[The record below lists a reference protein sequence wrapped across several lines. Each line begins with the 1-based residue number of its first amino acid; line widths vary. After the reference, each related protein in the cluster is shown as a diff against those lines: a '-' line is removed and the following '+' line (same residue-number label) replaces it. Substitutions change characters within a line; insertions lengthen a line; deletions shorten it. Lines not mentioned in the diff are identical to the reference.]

1 MSVPGREGEA
11 EEHEGAALARPLAE
25 KRTRNSL
32 GFSFPV
38 FCFCFCFPSPS
49 WPADAGFKHDPSS
62 PCFRELQLLLQP
74 PPLPPPQQTK
84 SVGLHQSLLSAALLS
99 ERAQQEWFRV
109 LPSHLQ
115 KKKSRGLQLREGAE
129 RVQRFA
135 GAGGGCG
142 WMRMGGYRGGG
153 PGTTAPLTGPLR
165 MTLGSLSSRV
175 LVSTVTLGVSLNTQ
189 SARPAAAAVIG

>member
-11 EEHEGAALARPLAE
+11 EEHEGAALARPLPE

-62 PCFRELQLLLQP
+62 PRFRGLQLPLQP
-74 PPLPPPQQTK
+74 PPPQQTK
-84 SVGLHQSLLSAALLS
+84 SVGLRQSLLSAALLS

-135 GAGGGCG
+135 GAGAGCG
-142 WMRMGGYRGGG
+142 WMRMGGYGGG
-153 PGTTAPLTGPLR
+153 GLAPRPR
-165 MTLGSLSSRV
+165 SL
-175 LVSTVTLGVSLNTQ
+175 
-189 SARPAAAAVIG
+189 APCE

>member
-11 EEHEGAALARPLAE
+11 EEHEGAALARPLPE

-62 PCFRELQLLLQP
+62 PRFRGLQLLLQP
-74 PPLPPPQQTK
+74 PPPPPPQQTK

-115 KKKSRGLQLREGAE
+115 KKKKPRAPALGGRGESSAVRWSR
-129 RVQRFA
+129 
-135 GAGGGCG
+135 CG
-142 WMRMGGYRGGG
+142 VRMDADGWLRGGG
-153 PGTTAPLTGPLR
+153 PGATAPLTGPLR